1 MEHIYHVVVLNGEN
15 KSLVEFRNYNE
26 FKSYCQDKLNI
37 DFNKFF
43 LYYKDKEGDN
53 QIVSSQFDFDNF
65 IYFLNN
71 RNEKEYIQ
79 MFIKEKIGILIN
91 NNNDYNNSDN
101 NNNDNNNNDDN
112 NNNSD
117 NNNND
122 NNNNDDKNNDDNNNN
137 TNNQIIDNVIDS
149 FNNNDNNS
157 KDNNE
162 ENNDYN
168 NNNSENKNNGFPDIE
183 NDFLELKKI
192 KMTEKTNFMN
202 NPNKDSINDLALKPT
217 NSVST
222 LADLLNLMNEKHPNM
237 NEFIKILNLLFKR
250 RIFNILKTL
259 KKKMSLTEEIYNSLN
274 KNLLKEKPINDKFFD
289 SSLNL
294 LTKTIDEKIQFESS
308 IIKNSFLKSMYKT
321 ITLDIHRDI
330 KCDNCQIKP
339 ILGIRFKCLECE
351 NYNLC
356 NNCMLLN
363 DENNF
368 HPHDSFKKI
377 RREVI
382 QNENLYSYVCENND
396 LTFIYNKKKIQK
408 NSNGS
413 LIIDNIYIRNNG
425 IQNWPQESFFKYD
438 KIKSTIK
445 CNDVSLPSLKV
456 NTTKIIKFEF
466 INIDL
471 VPIGEYECYVNFICE
486 RKIYN
491 EPLIIKIILK

>member
-79 MFIKEKIGILIN
+79 MFIKEKIGILNN

-101 NNNDNNNNDDN
+101 NDNDNNNNDDN

-259 KKKMSLTEEIYNSLN
+259 KKK
-274 KNLLKEKPINDKFFD
+274 
-289 SSLNL
+289 
-294 LTKTIDEKIQFESS
+294 
-308 IIKNSFLKSMYKT
+308 
-321 ITLDIHRDI
+321 
-330 KCDNCQIKP
+330 
-339 ILGIRFKCLECE
+339 
-351 NYNLC
+351 
-356 NNCMLLN
+356 
-363 DENNF
+363 
-368 HPHDSFKKI
+368 
-377 RREVI
+377 
-382 QNENLYSYVCENND
+382 
-396 LTFIYNKKKIQK
+396 
-408 NSNGS
+408 
-413 LIIDNIYIRNNG
+413 
-425 IQNWPQESFFKYD
+425 
-438 KIKSTIK
+438 
-445 CNDVSLPSLKV
+445 
-456 NTTKIIKFEF
+456 
-466 INIDL
+466 
-471 VPIGEYECYVNFICE
+471 
-486 RKIYN
+486 
-491 EPLIIKIILK
+491 